1 MEQDSPKK
9 QSRLKSFAVAFR
21 GLKIIFVG
29 ERNFRIQLL
38 LGLFAVIACFFFQV
52 TTSEWIVVLLLIAV
66 ILSTEALNTCI
77 EYICD
82 YISPEYHHMIK
93 KIKDVAAGAVLL
105 CVIIAVVITCI
116 IFIPYIH
123 NMLSVGVR

>member
-9 QSRLKSFAVAFR
+9 QSHLRSFAVAFH
-21 GLKIIFVG
+21 GLKIIFIN
-29 ERNFRIQLL
+29 ERNFRVHLS
-38 LGLFAVIACFFFQV
+38 LGLLAVIACFLFKV
-52 TTSEWIVVLLLIAV
+52 TVGEWITVLLLIAV

-105 CVIIAVVITCI
+105 CAIIAVVVACI
-116 IFIPYIH
+116 IFIPYVKEF
-123 NMLSVGVR
+123 L